1 MAYNNIQGY
10 EEFPTLTELQNF
22 VMAMTERKTNGLFV
36 EIGAFHSE
44 KGSNTHILERN
55 FNWTG
60 VAFDI
65 KKEFVLEYNQ
75 NRKSPCLLANAV
87 TFDYAKYFEE
97 NNFPER
103 IDFLQVDIDPGFDEH
118 GCVHCTSID
127 CLLALI
133 SVPLTRYRF
142 SVIAFE
148 HDAIMNP
155 KNITVRDAAREI
167 LLGLGYVLVKRWSY
181 EDWWVDPKAISR
193 DIYGPHFQTIA
204 F

>member
-1 MAYNNIQGY
+1 MVYNSIQGY
-10 EEFPTLTELQNF
+10 EDHPTLTALQDF
-22 VMAMTERKTNGLFV
+22 VLGMTEAKKNGTYV

-55 FNWTG
+55 YDWRG

-65 KKEFVLEYNQ
+65 KQEFADEYNT
-75 NRKSPCLLANAV
+75 NRNNICLVHNAV
-87 TFDYAKYFEE
+87 TFDYSKYFEE
-97 NNFPER
+97 NNYPKQ
-103 IDFLQVDIDPGFDEH
+103 IDFLQVDIDPGFDDR
-118 GCVHCTSID
+118 GCIQCTSID

-133 SVPLTRYRF
+133 AVPLNRYRF

-148 HDAIMNP
+148 HDTLMNP

-181 EDWWVDPKAISR
+181 EDWWVDPRVVPIHV
-193 DIYGPHFQTIA
+193 YQPQFQEIT

>member
-1 MAYNNIQGY
+1 MVYNSIQGY
-10 EEFPTLTELQNF
+10 QDFPTLTSLQDF
-22 VMAMTERKTNGLFV
+22 VLTMTNGKKNGTYV

-44 KGSNTHILERN
+44 KGSNTHILERK
-55 FNWTG
+55 FDWKG

-65 KKEFVLEYNQ
+65 KEEFVLEYNQ
-75 NRKSPCLLANAV
+75 NRQNPCILHDAT
-87 TFDYAKYFEE
+87 TFNYLKYFEE
-97 NNFPER
+97 NNYPST
-103 IDFLQVDIDPGFDEH
+103 IDFLQVDIDPGFDDK
-118 GCVHCTSID
+118 GCIHCTSVD

-133 SVPLTRYRF
+133 AVPLSRYRF

-148 HDAIMNP
+148 HDAVMNP

-181 EDWWVDPKAISR
+181 EDWWVDPKSIP
-193 DIYGPHFQTIA
+193 ITTYQPHFQTVA